1 MKMSTEQFH
10 RDHQELAHRIGKA
23 MPNDGRLEVQ
33 PGIFLNRASHPGD
46 LLHAVA
52 EPCLCIISQGSKE
65 VLLGEQRFRYDLA
78 HYLITTMALPVSG
91 QVVEATTKEPY
102 LSLRLNLDTPDVT
115 SILSE
120 SGFAALNVGEQNPV
134 GINVSTLSEPLLNA
148 VLRLIRMLDDP
159 LEYQV
164 LAPMAKREII
174 FRLLVGDQGAR
185 LRHLAKFGGKS
196 HRMVRAVNSI
206 RSNFDQP
213 MRIEDLASDVNM
225 SVSSFHAHFKA
236 ATAMSPL
243 QFQKKLRLQEARRL
257 MLDENSDA
265 AEAAFKVG
273 YEDAAQFNREY
284 KRQFGLPPKRD
295 IERIREATFA

>member
-1 MKMSTEQFH
+1 MSPEQFH
-10 RDHQELAHRIGKA
+10 RDHEELARRIGKA
-23 MPNDGRLEVQ
+23 MPEDGRLEVQ
-33 PGIFLNRASHPGD
+33 PGIFLNRASHPGN

-65 VLLGEQRFRYDLA
+65 VLLGEQRFRYDPA

-115 SILSE
+115 SVLSE
-120 SGFAALNVGEQNPV
+120 SGFAALNVGEHNPI
-134 GINVSTLSEPLLNA
+134 GISVSTLSEPLLNA
-148 VLRLIRMLDDP
+148 VLRLVRMLDDP

-236 ATAMSPL
+236 ATSMSPL

-295 IERIREATFA
+295 IERIREATLA